1 MGLDVKHYYNN
12 NAIVDRSRSKAK
24 QPDGMTMREW
34 RKGPGSKYMIK
45 RSIWQAIAPRGLNTS
60 GPLSGKTATSFN
72 NPSMGPP
79 STEFLHPLILAF
91 APDIEGFTLYLV
103 DLRDSFSKSD
113 KAWEQIQVHYRR
125 INGRHVQ
132 KMRRERS
139 NRAVVK
145 AEELYGATD
154 YHTRLQWVAN
164 LEHKWSQRRLLY
176 LDEQR
181 AAFSSGRIDTEARTE
196 LLAVFWEV
204 VDTEIF
210 EGKELP
216 TWS

>member
-79 STEFLHPLILAF
+79 STGPTIMSSRPWPNQPRGPNLPTPPEA
-91 APDIEGFTLYLV
+91 
-103 DLRDSFSKSD
+103 
-113 KAWEQIQVHYRR
+113 
-125 INGRHVQ
+125 
-132 KMRRERS
+132 RERL
-139 NRAVVK
+139 N
-145 AEELYGATD
+145 
-154 YHTRLQWVAN
+154 
-164 LEHKWSQRRLLY
+164 SQRLDFKPHKCTDWNKKWQGQFPPNTIVKSLRFALKLCERIHTLLTNGS
-176 LDEQR
+176 LWQT
-181 AAFSSGRIDTEARTE
+181 SICKRTPRTHTSFCYPKHMSFYT
-196 LLAVFWEV
+196 L
-204 VDTEIF
+204 
-210 EGKELP
+210 
-216 TWS
+216 

>member
-91 APDIEGFTLYLV
+91 APDSERLNRQRLDFKPHKCTDWNKKWQGQFPPNTIVKSLRFALKLCERIHTLLTNGS
-103 DLRDSFSKSD
+103 LWQTSICKRTPRTHTSFCYPKHMSF
-113 KAWEQIQVHYRR
+113 YT
-125 INGRHVQ
+125 
-132 KMRRERS
+132 
-139 NRAVVK
+139 
-145 AEELYGATD
+145 L
-154 YHTRLQWVAN
+154 
-164 LEHKWSQRRLLY
+164 
-176 LDEQR
+176 
-181 AAFSSGRIDTEARTE
+181 
-196 LLAVFWEV
+196 
-204 VDTEIF
+204 
-210 EGKELP
+210 
-216 TWS
+216 

>member
-1 MGLDVKHYYNN
+1 MAGSIPSEHDSEEL
-12 NAIVDRSRSKAK
+12 
-24 QPDGMTMREW
+24 TFCTETL
-34 RKGPGSKYMIK
+34 RKNPHSVNKWITLADKYM
-45 RSIWQAIAPRGLNTS
+45 QAYTS
-60 GPLSGKTATSFN
+60 NPHQFLLPKTH
-72 NPSMGPP
+72 
-79 STEFLHPLILAF
+79 EFLHPLILAF

-154 YHTRLQWVAN
+154 YHTRLKWVAN